1 MCITLALMLSKAAL
15 ITAGANRIGKAMAI
29 RLAKLGYHIILH
41 YNRSKE
47 NALKTK
53 NEIEVLGNGCT
64 TVQIDFSDPQKAITL
79 FDDFD
84 QKLDIQIVVN
94 NASDFSKSNF
104 ETADNQLLFHHFNIT
119 FVSAYKLT
127 KLFAQK
133 KQHGLIVNLLD
144 TKVQYNNTEHLDYL
158 LAKKTLY
165 AFTKI
170 AAKEL
175 GPNFRVNA
183 IAPGIILPPPEI
195 DAAKGQAYMMEKA
208 QNIPLKSHGDTNQI
222 CNTLQFFIENKFI
235 TGQTIFVD
243 GGEHL
248 G

>member
-1 MCITLALMLSKAAL
+1 MLNKAAL
-15 ITAGANRIGKAMAI
+15 VTAGANRIGKTMAL

-41 YNRSKE
+41 YNRSE
-47 NALKTK
+47 QNALKTK
-53 NEIEVLGNGCT
+53 IAIEALGVSCT
-64 TVQIDFSDPQKAITL
+64 TLKIDFSNPHQTITL
-79 FDDFD
+79 FKDFEK
-84 QKLDIQIVVN
+84 QLDIQIVIN
-94 NASDFSKSNF
+94 NASDFNKSNF
-104 ETADNQLLFHHFNIT
+104 KTEANDLLFHHFNIT
-119 FVSAYKLT
+119 FLSAYKLT
-127 KLFAQK
+127 KLFAQNK
-133 KQHGLIVNLLD
+133 PKGLIVNLLD
-144 TKVQYNNTEHLDYL
+144 TKITYNSTANLDYL
-158 LAKKTLY
+158 LAKKTLF

-195 DAAKGQAYMMEKA
+195 AVQKGTAYMMEKA
-208 QNIPLKSHGDTNQI
+208 QNIPLKTFGDVEQI
-222 CNTLQFFIENKFI
+222 ANTLQFFIENKFI

>member
-1 MCITLALMLSKAAL
+1 MLSKAVL
-15 ITAGANRIGKAMAI
+15 VTAGANRIGKAMVL

-41 YNRSKE
+41 YNSSKK

-53 NEIEVLGNGCT
+53 EEVEAFGVGCH
-64 TVQIDFSDPQKAITL
+64 VIQIDFSNPHTNITL
-79 FDDFD
+79 FKDFE
-84 QKLDIQIVVN
+84 KELDIQIVVN
-94 NASDFSKSNF
+94 NASDFNKSNF
-104 ETADNQLLFHHFNIT
+104 ETAGNDLLFHHFNIT

-127 KLFAQK
+127 KLFAQN
-133 KQHGLIVNLLD
+133 KQSGLIVNLLD
-144 TKVQYNNTEHLDYL
+144 TKVEYNSTLQLDYI

-183 IAPGIILPPPEI
+183 IAPGIILPPPEV
-195 DAAKGQAYMMEKA
+195 DEEKGEAYMMAKA
-208 QNIPLKSHGDTNQI
+208 QNIPLKTYGDTNQI

>member
-1 MCITLALMLSKAAL
+1 MLSRAAL
-15 ITAGANRIGKAMAI
+15 VTAGANRIGKTMAL

-47 NALKTK
+47 NALETK
-53 NEIEVLGNGCT
+53 AEIEALGAGCT
-64 TVQIDFSDPQKAITL
+64 ILQIDFSDPNKAITL
-79 FDDFD
+79 FDYFKDE
-84 QKLDIQIVVN
+84 LDIQIVVN
-94 NASDFSKSNF
+94 NASDFNKSNF
-104 ETADNQLLFHHFNIT
+104 ETETNELLFHHFNIT

-127 KLFAQK
+127 KLFAQNK
-133 KQHGLIVNLLD
+133 ASGLIVNLLD
-144 TKVQYNNTEHLDYL
+144 TKVEYNNTQHLDYL

-195 DAAKGQAYMMEKA
+195 DEEKGLTYMMEKA
-208 QNIPLKSHGDTNQI
+208 ENIPLKTFGDTKQI

>member
-1 MCITLALMLSKAAL
+1 MLNKAAL
-15 ITAGANRIGKAMAI
+15 VTAGANRIGKAMAL
-29 RLAKLGYHIILH
+29 RLAKLGYHILLH

-53 NEIEVLGNGCT
+53 TEIEAFGNGCT
-64 TVQIDFSDPQKAITL
+64 TIQIDFSDPQNNITL
-79 FDDFD
+79 FKDFEE
-84 QKLDIQIVVN
+84 KLDIQIVVN

-104 ETADNQLLFHHFNIT
+104 ETATNDLLFHHFNIT

-127 KLFAQK
+127 KLFAK
-133 KQHGLIVNLLD
+133 NKQSGLIVNLLD
-144 TKVQYNNTEHLDYL
+144 TKVEYNNTQHLDYL
-158 LAKKTLY
+158 LAKKTLD

-195 DAAKGQAYMMEKA
+195 DKEKGEAYMMEKA
-208 QNIPLKSHGDTNQI
+208 QNIPLKTYGDVQQI

>member
-1 MCITLALMLSKAAL
+1 MLNKAAL
-15 ITAGANRIGKAMAI
+15 ITAGANRIGKAMAL

-41 YNRSKE
+41 YNRSAQ

-53 NEIEVLGNGCT
+53 VEIEALGVGCT
-64 TVQIDFSDPQKAITL
+64 TVQINFSDSNKTITL
-79 FDDFD
+79 FNDFE

-94 NASDFSKSNF
+94 NASDFNKSNF
-104 ETADNQLLFHHFNIT
+104 ETETNDLLFHHFNIT
-119 FVSAYKLT
+119 FLSAYKLT
-127 KLFAQK
+127 KLFVQNK
-133 KQHGLIVNLLD
+133 PSGLIINLLD
-144 TKVQYNNTEHLDYL
+144 TKVKYNTTVNLDYL
-158 LAKKTLY
+158 LAKKTLH

-170 AAKEL
+170 SAKEL

-195 DAAKGQAYMMEKA
+195 EPEKGEAYMMERA
-208 QNIPLKSHGDTNQI
+208 QNIPLKTFGDTNQI

>member
-1 MCITLALMLSKAAL
+1 MLNKAAL
-15 ITAGANRIGKAMAI
+15 VTAGANRIGKAMAL
-29 RLAKLGYHIILH
+29 RLASLDYHIILH
-41 YNRSKE
+41 YNSSKE
-47 NALKTK
+47 SALKTK
-53 NEIEVLGNGCT
+53 AEIEALGGNAT
-64 TVQIDFSDPQKAITL
+64 ILQLDFSDPHLAFTL
-79 FDDFD
+79 FDDFKN
-84 QKLDIQIVVN
+84 KLDIQIVVN
-94 NASDFSKSNF
+94 NASDFNESNF
-104 ETADNQLLFHHFNIT
+104 ETPTHDLLFHHFNIT

-133 KQHGLIVNLLD
+133 KSNGLIVNLLD
-144 TKVQYNNTEHLDYL
+144 TKVVYNTTPQLDYL

-175 GPNFRVNA
+175 APDFRVNA
-183 IAPGIILPPPEI
+183 IAPGIILAPPEI
-195 DAAKGQAYMMEKA
+195 DAEKAQAYMMEKA
-208 QNIPLKSHGDTNQI
+208 QNIPLKTYGDTNQI
-222 CNTLQFFIENKFI
+222 CNALQFFIENKFI